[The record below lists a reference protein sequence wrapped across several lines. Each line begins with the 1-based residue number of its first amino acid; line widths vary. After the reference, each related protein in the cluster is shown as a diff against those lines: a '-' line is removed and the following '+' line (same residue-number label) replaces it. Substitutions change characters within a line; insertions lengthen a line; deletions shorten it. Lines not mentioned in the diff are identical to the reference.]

1 MPPHRA
7 VPPGP
12 DMLDAVETAL
22 VRHRAFGD
30 SHYIRDQLAVAYR
43 RRLHTLGS
51 ILPEAERLAGLLDD
65 APPARQRQLLGDTV
79 LRCAAQHAMRQ
90 LHLGDD
96 YGLPLPQCA
105 ALFHGA
111 AAHLRCGRPGGP
123 LVAHLPDMARL
134 RDGQAPVQGA
144 AGQAAVGALP
154 AGGDR
159 AGDASTA
166 TSVDISAA
174 TSVAAS
180 TATSVDTSV
189 DPSVAT
195 SVLTAVNTMPDFSA
209 NTAADSAAGTAV
221 YTSVDRSVDRSIDTA
236 VDTSVDISLD
246 TSPDTAA
253 DTYIW
258 HAWQEGTPYA
268 AAFLA
273 IMEDNY
279 GAPLATPTPHE
290 RALLRRG
297 LRLLD
302 TLLPRLAASALSHV
316 QLIALFPKLG
326 TWRGKASSS
335 QFRVNGSIFLNQ
347 ELIGN
352 PWWLA
357 EHLLHEALHQ
367 KLYDFRHGHSL
378 LAPDYAR
385 EGGAKVCSLWNAPDA
400 DGNHYW
406 DAHRVLAAFHVYVHL
421 ALLCLLAERQEA
433 ALAPLYG
440 PIGTNMSGSRRA
452 IDRARYL
459 GEQLQTTTW
468 PELGLAGRQ
477 MTRWLLAVLDE
488 LDTQRRPV
496 GATVHLL
503 LDLYERQSRK
513 LDTFLAQ
520 QQPPAGGTL
529 ALQAEQELAMT
540 RAALHMLDRDMP
552 AHNAQPDMAQQNGA
566 QAWPRAR
573 QYVLQALSPVAED
586 ENMMKRAGYPQA
598 QALITQLVQQSSRQ
612 LAALGALG

>member
-1 MPPHRA
+1 MAAFPLRA
-7 VPPGP
+7 TPPGL
-12 DMLDAVETAL
+12 DVLDAVETAL

-30 SHYIRDQLAVAYR
+30 SNYIRDQLAVAYR
-43 RRLHTLGS
+43 RRLHKLGS
-51 ILPEAERLAGLLDD
+51 TLPEAERLASLLDA
-65 APPARQRQLLGDTV
+65 APPARQHQLVGDTV
-79 LRCAAQHAMRQ
+79 LRCAVQHAMRQ
-90 LHLGDD
+90 RHLGDE

-105 ALFHGA
+105 ALFQA
-111 AAHLRCGRPGGP
+111 AEAHLRAGLPGGP
-123 LVAHLPDMARL
+123 LTAHLPDMARL
-134 RDGQAPVQGA
+134 HDAHPPPDG
-144 AGQAAVGALP
+144 
-154 AGGDR
+154 
-159 AGDASTA
+159 
-166 TSVDISAA
+166 
-174 TSVAAS
+174 
-180 TATSVDTSV
+180 
-189 DPSVAT
+189 
-195 SVLTAVNTMPDFSA
+195 
-209 NTAADSAAGTAV
+209 
-221 YTSVDRSVDRSIDTA
+221 
-236 VDTSVDISLD
+236 
-246 TSPDTAA
+246 

-258 HAWQEGTPYA
+258 HAWHRGTPYA
-268 AAFLA
+268 TAFLA
-273 IMEDNY
+273 VMEDNY

-302 TLLPRLAASALSHV
+302 TLLPRLCASALSHV

-335 QFRVNGSIFLNQ
+335 QFRVNGSVFLNQ

-385 EGGAKVCSLWNAPDA
+385 DDGAKVCSLWNAPD
-400 DGNHYW
+400 DEGNHYW

-421 ALLCLLAERQEA
+421 ALLCLLAERHEA

-440 PIGTNMSGSRRA
+440 PIGNNMSGSRRA

-459 GEQLQTTTW
+459 GEQLLATTW

-477 MTRWLLAVLDE
+477 LTHWLLAVLDE
-488 LDTQRRPV
+488 LDMQRRPA

-520 QQPPAGGTL
+520 QPPPSGETL
-529 ALQAEQELAMT
+529 ALQAQQELAAA
-540 RAALHMLDRDMP
+540 RAALHLLDKEMP
-552 AHNAQPDMAQQNGA
+552 PSTPPQEQD
-566 QAWPRAR
+566 WPQTR
-573 QYVLQALSPVAED
+573 QYVLQALLPVAQDVSWME
-586 ENMMKRAGYPQA
+586 RTGYPQA
-598 QALITQLVQQSSRQ
+598 QAMIAQMVQQSSRQ